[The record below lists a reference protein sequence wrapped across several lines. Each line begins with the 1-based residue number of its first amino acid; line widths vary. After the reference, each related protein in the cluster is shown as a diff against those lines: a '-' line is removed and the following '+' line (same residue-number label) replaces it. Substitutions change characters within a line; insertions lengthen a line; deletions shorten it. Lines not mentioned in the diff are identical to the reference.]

1 MSDYAKLKVAELQ
14 AQLKERSLPH
24 TGKKDELIARLQEND
39 ASKNATVSA
48 PAAAQEDEIDWDDDA
63 TAQPAPIT
71 ETATDPATTSATEKV
86 AEPLINE
93 TATNGAVDAAAEST
107 TGESY
112 LQNSKTSS
120 TETNITDKSTP
131 ESAPAVQEPPTTEA
145 KPEEPA
151 APPPPTEQEI
161 SAELEKRLA
170 RIDKYVNKSD
180 PADVAR
186 AEEEKAKLLR
196 LAKFKDTSTESA
208 SDIHNPKGM
217 LDSVLPEKR
226 ERKRGRGEQDGERGG
241 KRRRGGGGGGGGG
254 ERRNGGGEQRNGGG
268 GRGGDRGNW
277 MSDKDREAA
286 KRRAERF
293 AQPTA

>member
-39 ASKNATVSA
+39 ASKNATASA
-48 PAAAQEDEIDWDDDA
+48 PVAAQEDEIDWDDDA
-63 TAQPAPIT
+63 TAQPAPAT
-71 ETATDPATTSATEKV
+71 ETTTDPAATSATEKV
-86 AEPLINE
+86 AEPVIEE
-93 TATNGAVDAAAEST
+93 TGTNGAIDATAEST
-107 TGESY
+107 AGKPHAQDLKDSIIEAS
-112 LQNSKTSS
+112 
-120 TETNITDKSTP
+120 ITDVLTLD
-131 ESAPAVQEPPTTEA
+131 SAPAVQEPATTES

-186 AEEEKAKLLR
+186 AEEEKAKLMR

-241 KRRRGGGGGGGGG
+241 KRRRGGGGRDGGD
-254 ERRNGGGEQRNGGG
+254 RRNGGGERNGGG
-268 GRGGDRGNW
+268 GGDRGNW
-277 MSDKDREAA
+277 MSEKDREAA